1 MRRIG
6 LALAAAALPL
16 VLACSDPPTAVNA
29 DADSATNQTAVLGQS
44 FAGHSAGRYQA
55 GGQLREGPWK
65 VSFAGHADI
74 DKRGEVRGHWVT
86 KFHSISLPEYRGKT
100 FVSTRVLG
108 LGFAPSDNPAA
119 CIARSNFRFEGALD
133 GEPGYVIRV
142 LSADAGDIG
151 GDSFDD
157 MRLVLYDSEETP
169 LYDTSDLNP
178 ARPGGDFPSVSNCAG
193 SARAR
198 LDAGSVKIWLPD

>member
-6 LALAAAALPL
+6 PVFAIAALPL
-16 VLACSDPPTAVNA
+16 LYACSDPPTAA
-29 DADSATNQTAVLGQS
+29 DASADYDPGGTAVLDRS
-44 FAGHSAGRYQA
+44 HTGHSAGRYQA

-65 VSFAGHADI
+65 VSFAGHVSI
-74 DKRGEVRGHWVT
+74 DRNGEARGHWVT
-86 KFHSISLPEYRGKT
+86 QFHSVSLPEYSGKT
-100 FVSTRVLG
+100 FVSTQVLG

-119 CIARSNFRFEGALD
+119 CIARSNFRVVGTLD
-133 GEPGYVIRV
+133 GEPGYIIRV

-178 ARPGGDFPSVSNCAG
+178 ERPGGDFSSVSDCAG
-193 SARAR
+193 GARAR
-198 LDAGSVKIWLPD
+198 LAAGIVKIWLSD